1 MAKPNDTRIA
11 HASSNSNH
19 STDSTTDSTTAST
32 THRTHSTTQLP
43 PELITLL
50 QTLLA
55 NHASAA
61 PAPVPPK
68 YRRPPRIKP
77 RRRLTVRASPTH
89 ASVPAVPQKR
99 LCGRWLEV
107 AGFGVDTRVRVHVAH
122 EIVILIP
129 EEAN

>member
-11 HASSNSNH
+11 HASNKPNC
-19 STDSTTDSTTAST
+19 STY
-32 THRTHSTTQLP
+32 HTTQLP
-43 PELITLL
+43 PTFIARL

-55 NHASAA
+55 SQASAA
-61 PAPVPPK
+61 PTPVPPK
-68 YRRPPRIKP
+68 SRRPARIKP
-77 RRRLTVRASPTH
+77 RRRVTVRASPAH
-89 ASVPAVPQKR
+89 ASVPAVPQIR

-129 EEAN
+129 EDAN

>member
-11 HASSNSNH
+11 HASTNPNH
-19 STDSTTDSTTAST
+19 
-32 THRTHSTTQLP
+32 HTTQLP
-43 PELITLL
+43 PSIVTLL

-61 PAPVPPK
+61 PVPPK
-68 YRRPPRIKP
+68 FRRPARIKP
-77 RRRLTVRASPTH
+77 RRRLTVRASPAH
-89 ASVPAVPQKR
+89 ASVPAVPQIR

-122 EIVILIP
+122 EIMILIP
-129 EEAN
+129 EAAN